1 MSGVLAQLSAWLA
14 GAEAWLGALG
24 PAAAAWLD
32 AHSGTAS
39 WLQAAGVLVALGL
52 AIAVPARL
60 HRRESAERLA
70 ERRAEA
76 ASLAAAIHPEL
87 AEVAAGLEPV
97 ATKIQ
102 ALSKDLTEGRTRI
115 PIAMGA
121 GYFSIGEA
129 PVLRASVLRLH
140 VLGEKAGTAAQR
152 VAAQLAQYERLIMEV
167 ESRVNQAIHARD
179 TEYTGLRRLAA
190 AIEALKQ
197 PLQQA
202 LERVKP
208 LP

>member
-32 AHSGTAS
+32 AQSGTAS
-39 WLQAAGVLVALGL
+39 WLQTAGVLVALGL

-102 ALSKDLTEGRTRI
+102 ALSKDLMEGRTRV

>member
-14 GAEAWLGALG
+14 GVEAWLGALG
-24 PAAAAWLD
+24 PAGAAWLD
-32 AHSGTAS
+32 GHSGTAS
-39 WLQAAGVLVALGL
+39 WLQTAGVLVALGL
-52 AIAVPARL
+52 AIVVPARL

-76 ASLAAAIHPEL
+76 ASLVAAIHPEL

-102 ALSKDLTEGRTRI
+102 ALSKDLVEGRTRV

-152 VAAQLAQYERLIMEV
+152 VAAQLTQYERLIMEV

-190 AIEALKQ
+190 AIEGLRQ